1 LVLLAVAAVIMV
13 LVIGLVLVPPLLS
26 LRLSVA
32 LIASAV
38 PVSFPSAA
46 AVIVQQKRTIRQL
59 KQDLRLF
66 KHKSVCTVFLYV
78 VPHM

>member
-1 LVLLAVAAVIMV
+1 MVLWVLLVLLVLLAVAAVIMV

-32 LIASAV
+32 LIASAI

-46 AVIVQQKRTIRQL
+46 AAVIVQQKEDYSPAEARL
-59 KQDLRLF
+59 KII
-66 KHKSVCTVFLYV
+66 
-78 VPHM
+78 